1 MQVTNILFRL
11 SNLLNLNFAHLNDHL
26 QTILQFEGDKV
37 ALTHIIK
44 DKDTDPEDI
53 SEALVD
59 INDLFSAYL
68 GSDESIVNHIINY
81 EDSDAQKNL
90 QSFQYDF
97 EICFIKNIDE
107 VNTEKLVKVD
117 NNKLLSLTTELP
129 INTKFK
135 SFEDLIDKFD
145 ETQKEIYL
153 PSLDGK
159 KIAVIGPAG
168 TGKTILATSLA
179 KKQSDENKSTFSHL

>member
-53 SEALVD
+53 SEALID

-68 GSDESIVNHIINY
+68 SSDESIVNHIINY
-81 EDSDAQKNL
+81 EDSDNQKNL

-107 VNTEKLVKVD
+107 VN
-117 NNKLLSLTTELP
+117 
-129 INTKFK
+129 
-135 SFEDLIDKFD
+135 
-145 ETQKEIYL
+145 
-153 PSLDGK
+153 
-159 KIAVIGPAG
+159 A
-168 TGKTILATSLA
+168 
-179 KKQSDENKSTFSHL
+179 EN

>member
-68 GSDESIVNHIINY
+68 SSDESIVNHIINY
-81 EDSDAQKNL
+81 EDSDNQKNL

-117 NNKLLSLTTELP
+117 NSKLLSLTTELP

-135 SFEDLIDKFD
+135 SFEDLIDKLD
-145 ETQKEIYL
+145 ETQKRFIYL
-153 PSLDGK
+153 HWMVK
-159 KIAVIGPAG
+159 K
-168 TGKTILATSLA
+168 
-179 KKQSDENKSTFSHL
+179 

>member
-1 MQVTNILFRL
+1 M
-11 SNLLNLNFAHLNDHL
+11 
-26 QTILQFEGDKV
+26 
-37 ALTHIIK
+37 THIVK

-81 EDSDAQKNL
+81 EDSDTQKNL

-107 VNTEKLVKVD
+107 VTEKLVK
-117 NNKLLSLTTELP
+117 STI
-129 INTKFK
+129 INYF
-135 SFEDLIDKFD
+135 L
-145 ETQKEIYL
+145 
-153 PSLDGK
+153 
-159 KIAVIGPAG
+159 
-168 TGKTILATSLA
+168 
-179 KKQSDENKSTFSHL
+179 